1 MPLEAVLANLASPV
15 VLFFVLGVVAARL
28 RSDLVVPEAVAK
40 ALALYLM
47 MAIGFKGGVS
57 LRTEEVGIP
66 MLASA
71 FIGIFLG
78 VALPLIAYA
87 LLRLSTSVGG
97 IDAAAIAAHYGSV
110 SVVTFLTAT
119 AFLDTRGIPWE
130 GFMVAILAVME
141 SPAIVVGILL
151 ARRAGARGSGSGSLR
166 EAFTNAS
173 VVVLL
178 GSLMIGLLSGPAGM
192 RQLEG
197 FVVVP
202 FQGALALFLLDMGIV
217 AAQRLY
223 DLVRI
228 GPRLLAFGVLMP
240 LLGGALGAALG
251 GIAGL
256 SLGGTTL
263 LAVIAASASYIAA
276 PAAIRLAVPEANPS
290 VYLTLSLGVTFP
302 FNVSLG
308 IPVYHLFAAFAPV
321 SGG

>member
-1 MPLEAVLANLASPV
+1 MPLEAVLTNLASPV

-57 LRTEEVGIP
+57 LRTEEVGLE
-66 MLASA
+66 MLTATLTGMA
-71 FIGIFLG
+71 LG
-78 VALPLIAYA
+78 AGLPLIAYA
-87 LLRLSTSVGG
+87 LLRLLTSVGG

-119 AFLDTRGIPWE
+119 AFLDTNGIPWE
-130 GFMVAILAVME
+130 GFLVAILALME

-173 VVVLL
+173 VVVLF
-178 GSLMIGLLSGPAGM
+178 GSLLIGLVTGTAGM

-197 FVVVP
+197 FLVAP
-202 FQGALALFLLDMGIV
+202 FQGVLALFLLDMGLV
-217 AAQRLY
+217 AAQRLH

-228 GPRLLAFGVLMP
+228 GPRLLAFGVVMP
-240 LLGGALGAALG
+240 LIGGALGALLG
-251 GIAGL
+251 GVAGL

-263 LAVIAASASYIAA
+263 LAVVAASASYIAA

-290 VYLTLSLGVTFP
+290 LYLTLSLGVTFP

-308 IPVYHLFAAFAPV
+308 IPVYHFFAGFAPA
-321 SGG
+321 GGG

>member
-1 MPLEAVLANLASPV
+1 MPIEAVLANLASPV

-40 ALALYLM
+40 GLALYLM

-57 LRTEEVGIP
+57 LRTEEVGIEMLTA
-66 MLASA
+66 MLA
-71 FIGIFLG
+71 GIALG
-78 VALPLIAYA
+78 AVLPLLAYA

-119 AFLDTRGIPWE
+119 AFLDANGIPWE
-130 GFMVAILAVME
+130 GFLVAILALME

-151 ARRAGARGSGSGSLR
+151 ARRAGARGSGSSSLR

-173 VVVLL
+173 VVVLF
-178 GSLMIGLLSGPAGM
+178 GSLLIGLLTGSSGM
-192 RQLEG
+192 RQLDG
-197 FVVVP
+197 FLVAP
-202 FQGALALFLLDMGIV
+202 FQGVLALFLLDMGLV
-217 AAQRLY
+217 AAQRLH
-223 DLVRI
+223 DLARI
-228 GPRLLAFGVLMP
+228 GPRLLAFGVVMP
-240 LLGGALGAALG
+240 LIGGALGALLG
-251 GIAGL
+251 GVAGL

-263 LAVIAASASYIAA
+263 LAVVAASASYIAA

-290 VYLTLSLGVTFP
+290 LYLTLSLGVTFP

-308 IPVYHLFAAFAPV
+308 IPVYHFFAGFAP
-321 SGG
+321 GGGG